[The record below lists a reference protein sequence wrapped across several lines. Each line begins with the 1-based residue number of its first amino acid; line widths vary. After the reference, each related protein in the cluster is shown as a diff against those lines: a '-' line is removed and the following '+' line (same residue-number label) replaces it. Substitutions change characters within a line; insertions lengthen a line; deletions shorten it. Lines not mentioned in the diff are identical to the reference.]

1 MRLKK
6 SRWSLFSRKT
16 PASKPAAD
24 VPAEN
29 LADELSSALNNE
41 LASQRIALSTAS
53 PVQSAT
59 QLAGKINIA
68 VLQFAGAIPASTAS
82 VSATPR
88 EAASARIHAAAR
100 QTALAA
106 GSLALPVG
114 PLGWLT
120 IFPEMMAIWKIQSY
134 MVADI
139 AAIYGKTATLTQQ
152 HMLYCLFRH
161 SASQAVRDLAV
172 RVGDR
177 LLVRQVSLQVMQTIA
192 HQIGLQVS
200 QKMLA
205 KSLSRWLPLVG
216 AIGVG
221 AYAYYDTSE
230 VGATAISLFEADSDK

>member
-1 MRLKK
+1 M
-6 SRWSLFSRKT
+6 
-16 PASKPAAD
+16 P
-24 VPAEN
+24 VEN
-29 LADELSSALNNE
+29 LGDELSSGLSSALSNE
-41 LASQRIALSTAS
+41 LISEHSSLSA
-53 PVQSAT
+53 PSAV
-59 QLAGKINIA
+59 QLAGKINAA

-82 VSATPR
+82 VSATPHA
-88 EAASARIHAAAR
+88 AASARIHAAAR

-106 GSLALPVG
+106 GSLALPIG

-161 SASQAVRDLAV
+161 SAAQAVRDLAV

-200 QKMLA
+200 QKILA

-221 AYAYYDTSE
+221 AYAYYDTRE